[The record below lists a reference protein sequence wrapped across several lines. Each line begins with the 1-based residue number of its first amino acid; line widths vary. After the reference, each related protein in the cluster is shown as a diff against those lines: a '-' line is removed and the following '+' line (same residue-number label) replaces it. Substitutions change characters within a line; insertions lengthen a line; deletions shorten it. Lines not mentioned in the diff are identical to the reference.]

1 MLKNALRKPKA
12 ILFDLDDTILP
23 AFARPDMAWSEVVDD
38 IMADTDAALRARI
51 VKAIQT
57 QARDFWSDGER
68 HRLWRVRLPD
78 SRRKVVADA
87 FASLA
92 QRGLSLPDELGL
104 RLADRFTRYAEEQI
118 DIFHDAHD
126 VLGALRERGF
136 RLALITNGAAGPQ
149 RAKVERFDLVHRF
162 DHLQIEG
169 EAGFGKP
176 EERAYLHAMEKLGV
190 GPQDTWMVG
199 DHLEWEVVAP
209 QKLGITAVW
218 FDHRSRGLPEGSDIR
233 PDLIVTSLT
242 ELLER
247 VPA

>member
-1 MLKNALRKPKA
+1 MLNNALRKPKA

-23 AFARPDMAWSEVVDD
+23 AFARPDMAWSEVVDE
-38 IMADTDAALRARI
+38 IMADAEPRLRAQV
-51 VKAIQT
+51 VKAIHVE
-57 QARDFWSDGER
+57 ARDFWSDRER
-68 HRLWRVRLPD
+68 HRVWRVRLPE
-78 SRRKVVADA
+78 SRRKVTAAA
-87 FASLA
+87 FAALA
-92 QRGLSLPDELGL
+92 QAGLALPDDLAV

-126 VLGALRERGF
+126 VLGALRSRGF

-149 RAKVERFDLVHRF
+149 RAKVERFNLVHRF

-176 EERAYLHAMEKLGV
+176 EEQAYLHAMEKLGV
-190 GPQDTWMVG
+190 APQDTWMVG

-209 QKLGITAVW
+209 QKLGIFAVW
-218 FDHRSRGLPEGSDIR
+218 FDHRGKGLPDGGDIT
-233 PDLIVTSLT
+233 PDLIVTTLT
-242 ELLER
+242 QLLEH

>member
-1 MLKNALRKPKA
+1 
-12 ILFDLDDTILP
+12 
-23 AFARPDMAWSEVVDD
+23 MAWSEVVDE
-38 IMADTDAALRARI
+38 IMADVEPRLRAQV

-57 QARDFWSDGER
+57 QARDFWSDRER
-68 HRLWRVRLPD
+68 HRIWRVRLPE
-78 SRRKVVADA
+78 SRRKVVATA

-92 QRGLSLPDELGL
+92 KDGLSLPDELGL

-118 DIFHDAHD
+118 DIFHDAHE

-149 RAKVERFDLVHRF
+149 RAKVERFNLVHRF

-176 EERAYLHAMEKLGV
+176 EERAYLHAMEKLDV

-209 QKLGITAVW
+209 QKLGIFAVW
-218 FDHRSRGLPEGSDIR
+218 FDHHARGLPQDSDIR
-233 PDLIVTSLT
+233 PDMIVASLT
-242 ELLER
+242 ELLAR
-247 VPA
+247 VPD